1 MCIFIFSSYFSEF
14 FLLLFCFQL
23 LFSNALRPHH
33 HHHRRFPA
41 IAILVA
47 PSLCC
52 CWSLGSCN
60 KSWSRAAWVR
70 ARWPRAWKKDRDRFP
85 VCTCVVFSSARS
97 PLSLSRFASLQL
109 QLSFAIY
116 LAYFTVSPCC
126 YCLLF
131 VLV

>member
-1 MCIFIFSSYFSEF
+1 MHLIKLGDRLYTCVFLFFSYFSEF

-97 PLSLSRFASLQL
+97 PLSLSLALPLSNFNSLSL
-109 QLSFAIY
+109 
-116 LAYFTVSPCC
+116 FT
-126 YCLLF
+126 
-131 VLV
+131 